1 MTKAVL
7 TREKILCDFKEKM
20 QSSLKAVIGFLI
32 GLTCILVLLIVATSE
47 LYGAGLVFYLVVLF
61 DAMIAFYVYICSAVL
76 ISNYKD
82 YQNIKQGHFYVV
94 TDELIGKQEPESYS
108 GVRFLNTFAKSAE
121 LNFRS
126 YGSFTITSH
135 HTSDNPDPYVVSD
148 VDNYFTSSVGD
159 TFLLV
164 ITRKS
169 QVLLVYNTKL
179 FEYHG

>member
-1 MTKAVL
+1 MAKEVL
-7 TREKILCDFKEKM
+7 TREKILCDYKGKIR
-20 QSSLKAVIGFLI
+20 SSLKPVIGFLI
-32 GLTCILVLLIVATSE
+32 CMTCILVLLILATIE

-61 DAMIAFYVYICSAVL
+61 DAMIAFFVYLCIATL

-82 YQNIKQGHFYVV
+82 CQNIKQGHFYVV
-94 TDELIGKQEPESYS
+94 TDELIGKQEPESYP
-108 GVRFLNTFAKSAE
+108 GVRFLNAFSKSAE
-121 LNFRS
+121 LKFQS

-135 HTSDNPDPYVVSD
+135 HTSDNPDPYAVSD
-148 VDNYFTSSVGD
+148 ADNYFTSSIGD

-179 FEYHG
+179 FEHHG